1 MEKGVGALQ
10 TDDVGRDEVEGIVN
24 ALGAEADIVT
34 VEAAHHRRVAWLT
47 EVVRGQAEGVVHAGQ
62 AV

>member
-10 TDDVGRDEVEGIVN
+10 AGDVGRDKVEGIVN
-24 ALGAEADIVT
+24 ALGAEAGIVT
-34 VEAAHHRRVAWLT
+34 METAHHCRVAWLA
-47 EVVRGQAEGVVHAGQ
+47 EVVRGQPEGIVHTAQ